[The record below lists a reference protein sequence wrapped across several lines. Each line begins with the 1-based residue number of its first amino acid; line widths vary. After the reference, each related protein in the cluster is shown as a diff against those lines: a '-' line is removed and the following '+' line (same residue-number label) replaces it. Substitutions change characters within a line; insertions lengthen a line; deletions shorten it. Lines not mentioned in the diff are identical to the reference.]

1 MKKITIYKA
10 CNINLIWNTQNASI
24 KRKEFVKAS
33 SYKYLKKSPP
43 KIRCQLINYLNNDG
57 IKVMSESIFNVLFNE
72 APLTQN
78 QKRRIKKQYSKDK
91 NILKEISMKKSSFKK
106 RRKLLKQS
114 GGFLGTLLGKKC
126 LTTFKYNLQNFTNI
140 CILR

>member
-1 MKKITIYKA
+1 MPPSKEKNLSKLA
-10 CNINLIWNTQNASI
+10 LINT
-24 KRKEFVKAS
+24 
-33 SYKYLKKSPP
+33 LKKSPP

-57 IKVMSESIFNVLFNE
+57 IKIVSESIFNVLFNE

-126 LTTFKYNLQNFTNI
+126 LTTFKYNLQKFTNI
-140 CILR
+140 CILKE